1 WVAYFCPLFY
11 WQLTEDV
18 LGGTITTRHVVN
30 SIAHHL
36 LHFVSNIGIIKPYMG
51 KLPAASNSSNT
62 KGVSVNR
69 SASLVMIATMA
80 DTTWRM
86 FVPTVGLIAAGDAL
100 DGRFLTR
107 PWLMLT
113 GALIGSLLAALLIKR
128 QLQRGKA

>member
-1 WVAYFCPLFY
+1 M
-11 WQLTEDV
+11 

-36 LHFVSNIGIIKPYMG
+36 LHFVSNSGIIKPYMG

-86 FVPTVGLIAAGDAL
+86 FVPTVGLIVAGDAL
-100 DGRFLTR
+100 DGRFTTR